1 MSSEDAPVHWEDEV
15 LGALIS
21 GSGQHFLA
29 PPGTGSASRVAA
41 KAEASG
47 ITVIRSQWVPSA
59 RNISG
64 GSLLPALNELVPSRL
79 PAVPLWKLSGYRR
92 PLLARVIADALEGL
106 TSARPMLV
114 VSSHEKHDLVI
125 ADVNSILARRRN
137 HGGLT
142 WISAEDTIPVVE
154 VALEQDATPRTAP
167 IEFDDQLPETVRVIL
182 TLAAIA
188 PVALSVAD
196 LKELAGS
203 TESVIR
209 SAAQHAAGEGLVDII
224 HDLILPADDHV
235 VDDVLAEVPEAL
247 RVGLRL
253 AIAKSLWKKGI
264 PAALLLDPD
273 ALAMG
278 GSQRRTRGIDVRVRE
293 IAVAAVHEL
302 RTLSPRDATRFGE
315 QALDMF
321 RSDDDPGTRQVAEA
335 LLLLLWETSQTQQA
349 FELTARLFTGR
360 VNDGQDADGMLWR
373 ARVEPV
379 TVDALR
385 LTDDGLTLAVPGS
398 LTHARLSALRL
409 FYLARLGF
417 NELVSAQASAAL
429 LEAAVR
435 DDSES
440 LGLIHVA
447 LSSARFQTSQF
458 EDARDLAG
466 LAVARMRATDTPLGY
481 WGIPALWQAHIQHA
495 LGDSLG
501 ALAIYDDI
509 AAQVEREGQ
518 TAVHLPLAAV
528 RASALLSLGRLD
540 EAAPLL
546 VEAPH
551 RPPASI
557 DDRMGSVAIRSRIH
571 LGLYR
576 GDREALLRLH
586 DLLEPPAT
594 GNADAAIRRATWR
607 LLISEELER
616 GSEMTTA
623 IADLRVA
630 VDEQDGALP
639 WTDPEDDVVLMRTC
653 MAMELLDIAERC
665 VRSAA
670 LRRHRNP
677 KEAIARAIYTHVEG
691 LMFSDIAKLN
701 TAAQLWQTLRRPLL
715 EADAH
720 SAAGEI
726 AEKHTPRSGAP
737 SLEAAHR
744 LYHSAG
750 ASRRAARVRRLL
762 RASGR
767 SMRQPA
773 DTVEDGCDGL
783 TWMEREVI
791 VRAVRAFSSTRIA
804 ADLLISRHTVIA
816 HLRSVY
822 TKLGVTSRE
831 ELADWYRAAS
841 PRNAAAEPDD
851 FGHLLP

>member
-1 MSSEDAPVHWEDEV
+1 MSSEDAQVRWEGDV

-21 GSGQHFLA
+21 GSGQRFLA
-29 PPGTGSASRVAA
+29 PPGTGSARRVAE

-47 ITVIRSQWVPSA
+47 ITVIRSQWEPSA
-59 RNISG
+59 RNIAG
-64 GSLLPALNELVPSRL
+64 GSLLPTLNELVPNRL

-92 PLLARVIADALEGL
+92 PLLARVIADALESL
-106 TSARPMLV
+106 ASTRPVLV

-142 WISAEDTIPVVE
+142 WIGAEDAIPAVE
-154 VALEQDATPRTAP
+154 ISPEQNAMPRTAP
-167 IEFDDQLPETVRVIL
+167 IQDDDPLPETIGVIL
-182 TLAAIA
+182 TLTAIA

-196 LKELAGS
+196 LAELAGS
-203 TESVIR
+203 TETEIR
-209 SAAQHAAGEGLVDII
+209 SAAQHAASEGLVDISE
-224 HDLILPADDHV
+224 DLILPAHDHI
-235 VDDVLAEVPEAL
+235 VDDVLADVPEAVRL
-247 RVGLRL
+247 GLHL
-253 AIAKSLWKKGI
+253 AIAKSLWQRGF

-273 ALAMG
+273 ALRMG
-278 GSQRRTRGIDVRVRE
+278 GLQRRTRGADVRLRE
-293 IAVAAVHEL
+293 IAVAAIHEL
-302 RTLSPRDATRFGE
+302 KTLSPRDATRFGE

-335 LLLLLWETSQTQQA
+335 LLLLLWETSQMRQA
-349 FELTARLFTGR
+349 VELTARLFTGR

-373 ARVEPV
+373 ARVEPT

-385 LTDDGLTLAVPGS
+385 LTGDGLALAVPGS

-417 NELVSAQASAAL
+417 NELVSAEASAAL
-429 LEAAVR
+429 LEAAAR

-447 LSSARFQTSQF
+447 LSSARFQSSQF

-466 LAVARMRATDTPLGY
+466 VAVARMRATDTPLGY

-495 LGDSLG
+495 LGDSPG

-518 TAVHLPLAAV
+518 TAVLLPLAAV
-528 RASALLSLGRLD
+528 RASALLALGRLD

-546 VEAPH
+546 AESPE
-551 RPPASI
+551 RPAASI
-557 DDRMGSVAIRSRIH
+557 DDRMGSVAIRGRIH
-571 LGLYR
+571 LGLFR
-576 GDREALLRLH
+576 GDREALLQLH

-616 GSEMTTA
+616 DSEMTTA

-653 MAMELLDIAERC
+653 MAMELSDLAERC

-670 LRRHRNP
+670 LRRQRNP
-677 KEAIARAIYTHVEG
+677 KEAIARAISTHVEG

-701 TAAQLWQTLRRPLL
+701 TAAQAWRTLRRPLL
-715 EADAH
+715 EADAY
-720 SAAGEI
+720 SAAGEL
-726 AEKHTPRSGAP
+726 AESHAPRSGAP

-744 LYHSAG
+744 IYHSAG

-773 DTVEDGCDGL
+773 DTAANRSDGL

-791 VRAVRAFSSTRIA
+791 ARAVRGSSSTRIA

-822 TKLGVTSRE
+822 LKLGVTSRE
-831 ELADWYRAAS
+831 GLAEWYRAAS
-841 PRNAAAEPDD
+841 PRDAASEPDD